1 MAGTIAQI
9 RAALKSSLSGFTDAN
24 KYDFEPKSGQ
34 SLRVIVSWPDSWD
47 PHADFSGSRDIVVP
61 VRFEVPWNDDES
73 SDDKLM
79 AYMEAAVAALEAATL
94 TGVADSVRCLPF
106 TDIGARQLPDDTRVM
121 QFVVPVEV
129 YA

>member
-9 RAALKSSLSGFTDAN
+9 RAALKTSLASFTDAN
-24 KYDFEPKSGQ
+24 KYGFEPKSGQ

-47 PHADFSGSRDIVVP
+47 PHADLSGGRDIVVP
-61 VRFEVPWNDDES
+61 VRFEVPWVDDES
-73 SDDKLM
+73 SDAKLM
-79 AYMEAAVAALEAATL
+79 AYMNAAVAALEAATL

-106 TDIGARQLPDDTRVM
+106 TDIGARRLSDETSVM